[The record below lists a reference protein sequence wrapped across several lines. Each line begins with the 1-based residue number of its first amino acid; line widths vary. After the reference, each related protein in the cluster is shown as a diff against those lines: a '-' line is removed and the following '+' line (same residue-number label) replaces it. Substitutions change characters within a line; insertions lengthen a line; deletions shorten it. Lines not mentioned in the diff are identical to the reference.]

1 MTCIFTYAAVGG
13 TDEVITAIT
22 NAYMCTFVLD
32 IQYPAG
38 MEYEP
43 EKGEETHLHMYY

>member
-13 TDEVITAIT
+13 TDEVIAIIQ
-22 NAYMCTFVLD
+22 AYMYMFVLD

-38 MEYEP
+38 VEHEP
-43 EKGEETHLHMYY
+43 EKGEETYLHVYY